1 MHLMNLL
8 LACIFALCVI
18 AAPADFKLHS
28 ALTIPVSGSATYD
41 ADLAAAIAYARSH
54 PTSSVQTA
62 ADGPK
67 KKYCGRYVTT
77 PDSDP
82 IAQELLTDGTNV
94 CINMK
99 PGYTMEIV
107 GNTFCNFCMYFDDD
121 GCFGA
126 LVWNKGP
133 DRDQWQR
140 VPRTKSY
147 ICFD

>member
-107 GNTFCNFCMYFDDD
+107 GNSFCNFCMYFD
-121 GCFGA
+121 GKCVCFLLA
-126 LVWNKGP
+126 ASSEL
-133 DRDQWQR
+133 Q
-140 VPRTKSY
+140 S
-147 ICFD
+147 